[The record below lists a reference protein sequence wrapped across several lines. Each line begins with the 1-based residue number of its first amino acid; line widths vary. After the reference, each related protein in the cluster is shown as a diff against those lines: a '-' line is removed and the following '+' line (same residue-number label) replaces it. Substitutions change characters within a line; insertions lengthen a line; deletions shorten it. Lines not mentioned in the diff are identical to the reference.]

1 MTDEPSSLDTVLE
14 AARDLLQSRR
24 AEANDRVER
33 IKAAA
38 ELYLSAMEQEI
49 ALEFALRNGLPLP
62 LRVDGTTNRPK
73 PVRAALDLRAAVETL
88 PELRVRVDSASTA
101 AAATMTMMSGSAAH
115 ASAQPASSSPNV
127 EEGRTEGPRSEPRP
141 RDGRGTPDPDPD
153 VVELTRDMQLLGFD
167 AMPLAL
173 FRAHAEELAARA
185 RALQDR
191 GPEAEELTSRVIRR
205 LTALAYEKG
214 IADVYGLNRKHMG
227 DWDGLAARARARREA
242 LQSAPAKPRP
252 SNPEAAKPEPD
263 AESSK
268 SSPTESGQFDVV
280 KVPDAATT
288 QISRPVPI
296 EVESAPVSEPE
307 PASIQLPRLLAAC
320 DRGPVV
326 MVGGIVKPDKVQAI
340 RERFGV
346 DIEWVDTSRSG
357 NNTIGS
363 VEKRI
368 REKRLAAVIVLQ
380 GLISHKH
387 FEPLVGAARQVNLP
401 FAYADKAGTGSV
413 GRALAEIE
421 RALARKD
428 ELAS

>member
-1 MTDEPSSLDTVLE
+1 MNEHPSSLDTVLE
-14 AARDLLQSRR
+14 AARDLLQARR
-24 AEANDRVER
+24 AEASERVER

-38 ELYLSAMEQEI
+38 ELYLSAMDQEI

-62 LRVDGTTNRPK
+62 LRADDATARPK

-88 PELRVRVDSASTA
+88 PELRVRIDPPPAVAV
-101 AAATMTMMSGSAAH
+101 ATFTSSGPAH
-115 ASAQPASSSPNV
+115 SPPPSSPAT
-127 EEGRTEGPRSEPRP
+127 EEGHTEGSRTEARP
-141 RDGRGTPDPDPD
+141 RDLRGALAQEHDMAA
-153 VVELTRDMQLLGFD
+153 LARDMQLSFD

-205 LTALAYEKG
+205 LTAMAYEKG
-214 IADVYGLNRKHMG
+214 IADVYGLNRKHSG
-227 DWDGLAARARARREA
+227 DWDELAARARARREGM
-242 LQSAPAKPRP
+242 QSASPKARP
-252 SNPEAAKPEPD
+252 SSPGTIEPEPRADAAKPVPLETGKFEIVKAPD
-263 AESSK
+263 PPKSEAIKLAQAE
-268 SSPTESGQFDVV
+268 
-280 KVPDAATT
+280 A
-288 QISRPVPI
+288 
-296 EVESAPVSEPE
+296 E
-307 PASIQLPRLLAAC
+307 PASPPESEPASARLPRLLAAC
-320 DRGPVV
+320 ERGPVV
-326 MVGGIVKPDKVQAI
+326 MVGGIVKQDKVQAI

-346 DIEWVDTSRSG
+346 DVEWVDTSRSG
-357 NNTIGS
+357 NNTVGS

-368 REKRLAAVIVLQ
+368 REKRLAAVVILQ

-413 GRALAEIE
+413 GRAFTEIE
-421 RALARKD
+421 RALTRKD